1 MKKIKLV
8 NIKTFVWMCL
18 ILFFFELGVFLLS
31 VSSNGNSKSI
41 SKLIE
46 VLIIS
51 LIVTLISIIFSHII
65 MLRENYLNAKE
76 TKELICFT
84 IKTDL
89 DILLNP
95 NEKQRSDTDGK
106 TIKCLVC
113 GIKSNIKNFTKDNY
127 HSFYFAVKK
136 NKDFYSSSIWAASC
150 IDKEHTWA
158 LSNVYFNLL
167 ALLEQYENIYTRIP
181 SHAITTPLIYQ
192 NLNSFIILF
201 IDACLTFDQMKMKS
215 YE

>member
-1 MKKIKLV
+1 MMRKIKLV
-8 NIKTFVWMCL
+8 NIKTFTWICL
-18 ILFFFELGVFLLS
+18 IIFFFELGVYLLS
-31 VSSNGNSKSI
+31 VSTNVTYQS

-46 VLIIS
+46 VLIVA
-51 LIVTLISIIFSHII
+51 LIVTIISLLFSHII
-65 MLRENYLNAKE
+65 MLRETYSNAKE

-95 NEKQRSDTDGK
+95 NATQRSDTDGK
-106 TIKCLVC
+106 TIKSLVC
-113 GIKSNIKNFTKDNY
+113 GIKSNIKIFSVNNY
-127 HSFYFAVKK
+127 HQFYFAVKK
-136 NKDFYSSSIWAASC
+136 NKDFYASSIWAASC
-150 IDKEHTWA
+150 IDKEHTFA

-167 ALLEQYENIYTRIP
+167 ALLEQYEKIYTRIP

-192 NLNSFIILF
+192 NLNSFIIWF

-215 YE
+215 YD